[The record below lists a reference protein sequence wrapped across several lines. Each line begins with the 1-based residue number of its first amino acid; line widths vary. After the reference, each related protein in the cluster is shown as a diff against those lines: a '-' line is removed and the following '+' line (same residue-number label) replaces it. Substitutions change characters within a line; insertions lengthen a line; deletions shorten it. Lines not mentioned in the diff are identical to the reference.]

1 MKKDE
6 ETKLFRFRKDI
17 NTPEQI
23 AHKALNKV
31 LDRGLVLYGDPVE
44 NWKAIAARWDV
55 HPIEAPI
62 MRAEEKIVRA
72 KNTYQTDM
80 LTFEDSIIDA
90 IGQLLIA
97 AMVHKDVYGQDE

>member
-1 MKKDE
+1 MKKYE
-6 ETKLFRFRKDI
+6 NKVFGFRKDI
-17 NTPEQI
+17 GTPDQI
-23 AHKALNKV
+23 VQKALNKV

-44 NWKAIAARWDV
+44 NWKAIASRCDV
-55 HPIEAPI
+55 DPIEAPI

-80 LTFEDSIIDA
+80 LTFEDSIVDA

-97 AMVHKDVYGQDE
+97 AMVHRSVNGSGE

>member
-6 ETKLFRFRKDI
+6 TKVFGFRKEI
-17 NTPEQI
+17 GTPDQI
-23 AHKALNKV
+23 VQKALNKV

-80 LTFEDSIIDA
+80 LTFEDSIVDA

-97 AMVHKDVYGQDE
+97 AMVHRSVNGSGE

>member
-6 ETKLFRFRKDI
+6 TKVFDFRKDI
-17 NTPEQI
+17 GTPDQI
-23 AHKALNKV
+23 VQKALNKV

-80 LTFEDSIIDA
+80 LTFEDSIVDA

-97 AMVHKDVYGQDE
+97 AMVHRSVNGSGE

>member
-6 ETKLFRFRKDI
+6 TKVFGFRKDI
-17 NTPEQI
+17 GTPDQI
-23 AHKALNKV
+23 VQKALNKV

-44 NWKAIAARWDV
+44 NWKAIASRWDV
-55 HPIEAPI
+55 DPIEAPI

-80 LTFEDSIIDA
+80 LTFEDSIVDA

-97 AMVHKDVYGQDE
+97 AMGHRSVNGAGE

>member
-6 ETKLFRFRKDI
+6 TKVFGFRNEI
-17 NTPEQI
+17 GTPDQI
-23 AHKALNKV
+23 VQKALNKV

-80 LTFEDSIIDA
+80 LTFEDSIVDA

-97 AMVHKDVYGQDE
+97 SMVHRSVNGSGE

>member
-6 ETKLFRFRKDI
+6 TKVFGFRKDI
-17 NTPEQI
+17 GTPEQI
-23 AHKALNKV
+23 VQKALNKV

-80 LTFEDSIIDA
+80 LTFEDSIVDA

-97 AMVHKDVYGQDE
+97 AMVHRSVNGSGE